1 MGIQISRK
9 ILNLIRKKS
18 IETDLERID
27 IIEFV
32 DKHVKP
38 AIINICMHSA
48 YRLRH
53 KNKKK
58 IERFNKRP
66 IWNFW
71 KWKMSEIKKKHAE
84 DVITN

>member
-38 AIINICMHSA
+38 SIINICMHSA

-53 KNKKK
+53 KNNKKLLK
-58 IERFNKRP
+58 DLTKGPYEI
-66 IWNFW
+66 
-71 KWKMSEIKKKHAE
+71 SENEKCLK
-84 DVITN
+84 